1 MPAERLPLAPCP
13 AGIRSCVYEQRVVR
27 QAPAD
32 LLDAA
37 EAAARDIGS
46 LRVGRAESVERVEA
60 HRSRVVYRVVLFRDD
75 LDLAVTP
82 HEDGAVLHVRSE
94 SRTGRGDLGVNRR
107 RVNALLGRLGL
118 EP

>member
-32 LLDAA
+32 LLEAA
-37 EAAARDIGS
+37 EVALREVRS
-46 LRVGRAESVERVEA
+46 LRFGYAESVERVAPERA
-60 HRSRVVYRVVLFRDD
+60 HAVFRVLLFRDD
-75 LDLAVTP
+75 VEVAVTP
-82 HEDGAVLHVRSE
+82 HEYGAVLHVRSA

-107 RVNALLGRLGL
+107 RVNALLTRLGL